1 MNEQSERVILWPRM
15 LTRLLYFVLIITS
28 ESKPQ
33 SKHSPVAVWADEIE
47 SWSPVNGKVASPAP
61 AAVWAD
67 EIDIELSDRSSD
79 KINDEHNS
87 TPVIEKSPID
97 RIFQAGKYF
106 IFDRSY
112 LLLLS

>member
-1 MNEQSERVILWPRM
+1 MNKQTERVILWPRM

-28 ESKPQ
+28 EGKPQ
-33 SKHSPVAVWADEIE
+33 SKQPPVAVWADEIE
-47 SWSPVNGKVASPAP
+47 SWNPVNGKVATPTPA

-67 EIDIELSDRSSD
+67 EIDIELSERSSD

-106 IFDRSY
+106 I
-112 LLLLS
+112 